1 MKANIWWNV
10 CPFNHGLEVL
20 YDCSANKIFT
30 KRVREHE
37 VTFVFPGCSDNLLV
51 CILLLLLIFQS
62 FHYNWGGDST
72 RHFPLLGV
80 SRK

>member
-30 KRVREHE
+30 KCVREHK
-37 VTFVFPGCSDNLLV
+37 VKFVFPGCSDNLLV
-51 CILLLLLIFQS
+51 CILLLLLIF
-62 FHYNWGGDST
+62 
-72 RHFPLLGV
+72 
-80 SRK
+80 